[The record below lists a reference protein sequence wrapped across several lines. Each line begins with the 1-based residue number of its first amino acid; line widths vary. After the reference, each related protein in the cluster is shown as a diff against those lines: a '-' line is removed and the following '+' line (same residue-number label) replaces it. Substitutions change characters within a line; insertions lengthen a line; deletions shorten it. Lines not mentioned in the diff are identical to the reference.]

1 MTSRLGSQVSRNS
14 DHRPCSAEQQSA
26 GSPIRCRFS
35 SSAFVH
41 QPEVML
47 GVLEMSFSFNRITR
61 CGRGPREHYVSL
73 KALCGGRIGAAPCQT

>member
-1 MTSRLGSQVSRNS
+1 
-14 DHRPCSAEQQSA
+14 
-26 GSPIRCRFS
+26 
-35 SSAFVH
+35 
-41 QPEVML
+41 ML